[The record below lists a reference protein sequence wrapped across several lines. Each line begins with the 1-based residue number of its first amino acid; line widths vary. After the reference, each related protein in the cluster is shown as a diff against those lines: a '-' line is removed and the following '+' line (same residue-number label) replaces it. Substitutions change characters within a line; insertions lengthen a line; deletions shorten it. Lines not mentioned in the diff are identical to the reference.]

1 MNLNVNP
8 MFEVNKTATHIL
20 FQQMGVVDT
29 IRFLNQFSL
38 GSGDYT
44 QERKRWIDDL
54 TIEDIVSDIKAKRF

>member
-1 MNLNVNP
+1 